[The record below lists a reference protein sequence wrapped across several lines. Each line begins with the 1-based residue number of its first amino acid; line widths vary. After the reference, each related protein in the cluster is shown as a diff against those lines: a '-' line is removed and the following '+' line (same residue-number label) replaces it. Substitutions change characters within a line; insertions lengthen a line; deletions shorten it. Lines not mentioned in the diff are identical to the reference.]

1 MADAV
6 RIFILMFKTGE
17 IMKKALIAI
26 IVVVAVLL
34 IIVGKGIST
43 YNNIIALE
51 EGVKTQWA
59 QVENTY
65 QRRFDL
71 IPNLVSTVQGEAN
84 FEKSTLTE
92 VMEMRSRM
100 GGTVKLDESL
110 MNDEA
115 ALKRFQ
121 EMQGS
126 LSGALQRLM
135 AVSENYPDLKS
146 NTSFQELRVQLE
158 GAENRIAVERMRYNE
173 TVKEF
178 NTTIR
183 QFPTN
188 LVAGFAGATPK
199 ALFSADAGA
208 STAPKVQFDIK

>member
-1 MADAV
+1 
-6 RIFILMFKTGE
+6 
-17 IMKKALIAI
+17 MKKALIAV
-26 IVVVAVLL
+26 IVVVVILL
-34 IIVGKGIST
+34 IIVGKGIGT

-51 EGVKTQWA
+51 EGVKAQWA

-126 LSGALQRLM
+126 LGGALQRLM

-146 NTSFQELRVQLE
+146 NKSFQELRVQLE
-158 GAENRIAVERMRYNE
+158 GAENRIAVERKRYNE
-173 TVKEF
+173 TVQAY

-188 LVAGFAGATPK
+188 LVAGFAGASPK

>member
-1 MADAV
+1 
-6 RIFILMFKTGE
+6 
-17 IMKKALIAI
+17 MKKALIAV
-26 IVVVAVLL
+26 IVVVVILL
-34 IIVGKGIST
+34 IIVGKGIGT

-51 EGVKTQWA
+51 EGVKAQWA

-126 LSGALQRLM
+126 LGGALQRLM

-146 NTSFQELRVQLE
+146 NKSFQELRVQLE
-158 GAENRIAVERMRYNE
+158 GTENRIAVERKRYNE
-173 TVKEF
+173 TVQAY

-188 LVAGFAGATPK
+188 IVAGFAGASPK

-208 STAPKVQFDIK
+208 STAPKVQFDVK

>member
-1 MADAV
+1 
-6 RIFILMFKTGE
+6 
-17 IMKKALIAI
+17 MKKALIAVI
-26 IVVVAVLL
+26 IVVVILL
-34 IIVGKGIST
+34 IIVGKGIGT

-51 EGVKTQWA
+51 EGVKAQWA

-126 LSGALQRLM
+126 LGGALQRLM

-146 NTSFQELRVQLE
+146 NKSFQELRVQLE
-158 GAENRIAVERMRYNE
+158 GAENRIAVERKRYNE
-173 TVKEF
+173 TVKEY

-188 LVAGFAGATPK
+188 IVAGFAGASPK

>member
-1 MADAV
+1 
-6 RIFILMFKTGE
+6 
-17 IMKKALIAI
+17 MKKALIALI
-26 IVVVAVLL
+26 VVAVILL
-34 IIVGKGIST
+34 IIVGKGIGT
-43 YNNIIALE
+43 YNHIIALE
-51 EGVKTQWA
+51 EGVKAQWA

-126 LSGALQRLM
+126 LGGALQRLM

-146 NTSFQELRVQLE
+146 NKSFQELRVQLE
-158 GAENRIAVERMRYNE
+158 GAENRIAVERKRYNE
-173 TVKEF
+173 TVKEY

-188 LVAGFAGATPK
+188 LVAGFAGASPK
-199 ALFSADAGA
+199 ALFSADAAA

>member
-1 MADAV
+1 
-6 RIFILMFKTGE
+6 
-17 IMKKALIAI
+17 MKKALIAV
-26 IVVVAVLL
+26 IVVVVILL
-34 IIVGKGIST
+34 IIVGKGIGT

-100 GGTVKLDESL
+100 GGTIKLDESL

-121 EMQGS
+121 EMQGT

-146 NTSFQELRVQLE
+146 NKSFQELRVQLE
-158 GAENRIAVERMRYNE
+158 GAENRIAVERKRYNE
-173 TVKEF
+173 TVQAY

-188 LVAGFAGATPK
+188 IVAGFAGASPK

-208 STAPKVQFDIK
+208 SVAPKVQFDIK

>member
-1 MADAV
+1 
-6 RIFILMFKTGE
+6 
-17 IMKKALIAI
+17 MKKALIAVI
-26 IVVVAVLL
+26 IVVVILL
-34 IIVGKGIST
+34 IIVGKGIGT

-51 EGVKTQWA
+51 EGVKAQWA

-110 MNDEA
+110 MNDDA

-121 EMQGS
+121 EMQGT
-126 LSGALQRLM
+126 LGGALQRLM

-146 NTSFQELRVQLE
+146 NKSFQELRVQLE
-158 GAENRIAVERMRYNE
+158 GAENRIAVERKRYNE
-173 TVKEF
+173 TVKEY

-188 LVAGFAGATPK
+188 LVAGFAGASPK

-208 STAPKVQFDIK
+208 SQAPKVQFDIK

>member
-1 MADAV
+1 
-6 RIFILMFKTGE
+6 
-17 IMKKALIAI
+17 MKKALIAV
-26 IVVVAVLL
+26 IVVVVILL
-34 IIVGKGIST
+34 IIVGKGIGT

-51 EGVKTQWA
+51 EGVKAQWA

-92 VMEMRSRM
+92 VMDMRSRM

-121 EMQGS
+121 EMQGT
-126 LSGALQRLM
+126 LGGALQRLM

-146 NTSFQELRVQLE
+146 NKSFQELRVQLE
-158 GAENRIAVERMRYNE
+158 GAENRIAVERKRYNE
-173 TVKEF
+173 TVQAY

-188 LVAGFAGATPK
+188 IVAGFAGASPK

-208 STAPKVQFDIK
+208 SQAPKVQFDVK

>member
-1 MADAV
+1 
-6 RIFILMFKTGE
+6 
-17 IMKKALIAI
+17 MKKALIAV
-26 IVVVAVLL
+26 IVVVVILL
-34 IIVGKGIST
+34 IIVGKGIGT

-92 VMEMRSRM
+92 IMEMRSRM

-126 LSGALQRLM
+126 LGGALQRLM
-135 AVSENYPDLKS
+135 AISENYPDLKS
-146 NTSFQELRVQLE
+146 NKSFQELRVQLE
-158 GAENRIAVERMRYNE
+158 GAENRIAVERKRYNE
-173 TVKEF
+173 TVQAY

-188 LVAGFAGATPK
+188 LVAGFAGASPK

>member
-1 MADAV
+1 
-6 RIFILMFKTGE
+6 
-17 IMKKALIAI
+17 MKKVLITVI
-26 IVVVAVLL
+26 IVVAILL

-100 GGTVKLDESL
+100 GGTVKLDENL

-126 LSGALQRLM
+126 LGGALQRLM

-146 NTSFQELRVQLE
+146 NKSFQELRVQLE
-158 GAENRIAVERMRYNE
+158 GAENRIAVERKRYNE
-173 TVKEF
+173 TVQAF

-188 LVAGFAGATPK
+188 LVAGFAGASPK
-199 ALFSADAGA
+199 ALFSADVGA
-208 STAPKVQFDIK
+208 SQAPKVQFDIK

>member
-1 MADAV
+1 
-6 RIFILMFKTGE
+6 
-17 IMKKALIAI
+17 MKKALIALI
-26 IVVVAVLL
+26 VVAVILL
-34 IIVGKGIST
+34 IIVGKGIGT
-43 YNNIIALE
+43 YNHIIALE
-51 EGVKTQWA
+51 EGVKAQWA

-121 EMQGS
+121 EMQGT

-146 NTSFQELRVQLE
+146 NKSFQELRVQLE
-158 GAENRIAVERMRYNE
+158 GAENRIAVERKRYNE
-173 TVKEF
+173 TVQAY

-188 LVAGFAGATPK
+188 IVAGFAGASPK

-208 STAPKVQFDIK
+208 STAPKVQFDVK

>member
-1 MADAV
+1 
-6 RIFILMFKTGE
+6 
-17 IMKKALIAI
+17 MKKALIAV
-26 IVVVAVLL
+26 IVVVAILL
-34 IIVGKGIST
+34 IIVGKGIGT

-92 VMEMRSRM
+92 VMDMRSRM
-100 GGTVKLDESL
+100 GGTIKLDESL

-146 NTSFQELRVQLE
+146 NKSFQELRVQLE
-158 GAENRIAVERMRYNE
+158 GAENRIAVERKRYNE
-173 TVKEF
+173 TVQAY

-188 LVAGFAGATPK
+188 IVAGFAGASPK
-199 ALFSADAGA
+199 ALFSADASA
-208 STAPKVQFDIK
+208 SVAPKVQFDIK

>member
-1 MADAV
+1 
-6 RIFILMFKTGE
+6 
-17 IMKKALIAI
+17 MKKALIAV
-26 IVVVAVLL
+26 IVVVVILL
-34 IIVGKGIST
+34 IIVGKGIGT

-51 EGVKTQWA
+51 EGVKAQWA

-92 VMEMRSRM
+92 VMDMRSRM
-100 GGTVKLDESL
+100 GGTIKLDESL

-126 LSGALQRLM
+126 LGGALQRLM

-146 NTSFQELRVQLE
+146 NKSFQELRVQLE
-158 GAENRIAVERMRYNE
+158 GAENRIAVERKRYNE
-173 TVKEF
+173 TVQAY

-188 LVAGFAGATPK
+188 LVAGFAGASPK

-208 STAPKVQFDIK
+208 SQAPKVQFDVK

>member
-1 MADAV
+1 
-6 RIFILMFKTGE
+6 
-17 IMKKALIAI
+17 MKKALIAV
-26 IVVVAVLL
+26 IVVVVILL
-34 IIVGKGIST
+34 IIVGKGIGT

-51 EGVKTQWA
+51 EGVKAQWA

-92 VMEMRSRM
+92 VMDMRSRM
-100 GGTVKLDESL
+100 GGTIKLDESL

-121 EMQGS
+121 EMQGT

-146 NTSFQELRVQLE
+146 NKSFQELRVQLE
-158 GAENRIAVERMRYNE
+158 GAENRIAVERKRYNE
-173 TVKEF
+173 TVQAY

-188 LVAGFAGATPK
+188 IVAGFAGASPK

-208 STAPKVQFDIK
+208 SVAPKVQFDIK

>member
-1 MADAV
+1 
-6 RIFILMFKTGE
+6 
-17 IMKKALIAI
+17 MKKALII
-26 IVVVAVLL
+26 IAVILV
-34 IIVGKGIST
+34 IIMWKGVST

-71 IPNLVSTVQGEAN
+71 IPNLVNTVQGEAN

-92 VMEMRSRM
+92 VIDMRSRM

-121 EMQGS
+121 EVQGN

-146 NTSFQELRVQLE
+146 NKSFQELRVQLE
-158 GAENRIAVERMRYNE
+158 GAENRIAVERKRYNE
-173 TVKEF
+173 TVQAF

-188 LVAGFAGATPK
+188 LVAGFAGASPK

>member
-1 MADAV
+1 
-6 RIFILMFKTGE
+6 
-17 IMKKALIAI
+17 MKKALIIIAVILVI
-26 IVVVAVLL
+26 IVW
-34 IIVGKGIST
+34 KGVST

-71 IPNLVSTVQGEAN
+71 IPNLVNTVQGEAN

-121 EMQGS
+121 EVQGN

-146 NTSFQELRVQLE
+146 NKSFQELRVQLE
-158 GAENRIAVERMRYNE
+158 GAENRIAVERKRYNE
-173 TVKEF
+173 TVQAF

-188 LVAGFAGATPK
+188 LVAGFAGASPK

>member
-1 MADAV
+1 
-6 RIFILMFKTGE
+6 
-17 IMKKALIAI
+17 MKKALIAVA
-26 IVVVAVLL
+26 VVVVILL
-34 IIVGKGIST
+34 IIVGKCIGT

-51 EGVKTQWA
+51 EGVKAQWA

-100 GGTVKLDESL
+100 GGTIKLDESL

-146 NTSFQELRVQLE
+146 NKSFQELRVQLE
-158 GAENRIAVERMRYNE
+158 GAENRIAVERKRYNE
-173 TVKEF
+173 TVKDY

-188 LVAGFAGATPK
+188 LVAGFAGASPK

>member
-1 MADAV
+1 
-6 RIFILMFKTGE
+6 
-17 IMKKALIAI
+17 MKKALIAV
-26 IVVVAVLL
+26 IVVVVILL
-34 IIVGKGIST
+34 ITVGKGIGT

-121 EMQGS
+121 EMQGT

-146 NTSFQELRVQLE
+146 NKSFQELRVQLE
-158 GAENRIAVERMRYNE
+158 GAENRIAVERKRYNE
-173 TVKEF
+173 TVQAF

-188 LVAGFAGATPK
+188 LVAGFAGASPK

-208 STAPKVQFDIK
+208 SVAPKVQFDIK

>member
-1 MADAV
+1 LYIDTV
-6 RIFILMFKTGE
+6 KTGE
-17 IMKKALIAI
+17 IMKKALIAVI
-26 IVVVAVLL
+26 VVAVILL
-34 IIVGKGIST
+34 IIVGKGIGT

-92 VMEMRSRM
+92 VMDMRSRM
-100 GGTVKLDESL
+100 GGTIKLDESL

-121 EMQGS
+121 EMQGT

-146 NTSFQELRVQLE
+146 NKSFQELRVQLE
-158 GAENRIAVERMRYNE
+158 GAENRIAVERKRYNE
-173 TVKEF
+173 TVQAF

-188 LVAGFAGATPK
+188 IVAGFAGASPK

-208 STAPKVQFDIK
+208 SVAPKVQFDIK

>member
-1 MADAV
+1 
-6 RIFILMFKTGE
+6 
-17 IMKKALIAI
+17 MKKALIAVA
-26 IVVVAVLL
+26 VVVVILL
-34 IIVGKGIST
+34 IIVGKGIGT

-51 EGVKTQWA
+51 EGVKAQWA

-126 LSGALQRLM
+126 LGGALQRLM

-146 NTSFQELRVQLE
+146 NKSFQELRVQLE
-158 GAENRIAVERMRYNE
+158 GAENRIAVERKRYNE
-173 TVKEF
+173 TVQAY

-188 LVAGFAGATPK
+188 IVAGFAGASPK

-208 STAPKVQFDIK
+208 STAPKVQFDVK

>member
-1 MADAV
+1 
-6 RIFILMFKTGE
+6 
-17 IMKKALIAI
+17 MKKALIAV
-26 IVVVAVLL
+26 IVVVVILL
-34 IIVGKGIST
+34 IIVGKGIGT

-51 EGVKTQWA
+51 EGVKAQWA

-92 VMEMRSRM
+92 VMDMRSRM

-126 LSGALQRLM
+126 LGGALQRLM

-146 NTSFQELRVQLE
+146 NKSFQELRVQLE
-158 GAENRIAVERMRYNE
+158 GAENRIAVERKRYNE
-173 TVKEF
+173 TVQAF

-188 LVAGFAGATPK
+188 LVAGFAGASPK
-199 ALFSADAGA
+199 ALFSADAAA

>member
-1 MADAV
+1 
-6 RIFILMFKTGE
+6 
-17 IMKKALIAI
+17 MKKALIAVI
-26 IVVVAVLL
+26 IVVAILLL
-34 IIVGKGIST
+34 IIGKGIGT

-51 EGVKTQWA
+51 EGVKAQWA

-126 LSGALQRLM
+126 LGGALQRLM

-146 NTSFQELRVQLE
+146 NKSFQELRVQLE
-158 GAENRIAVERMRYNE
+158 GAENRIAVERKRYNE
-173 TVKEF
+173 TVKEY

-188 LVAGFAGATPK
+188 IVAGFAGASPK

-208 STAPKVQFDIK
+208 SQAPKVQFDVK

>member
-1 MADAV
+1 
-6 RIFILMFKTGE
+6 
-17 IMKKALIAI
+17 MKKVLITVI
-26 IVVVAVLL
+26 IVVAILL

-121 EMQGS
+121 EMQGT
-126 LSGALQRLM
+126 LGGALQRLM

-146 NTSFQELRVQLE
+146 NKSFQELRVQLE
-158 GAENRIAVERMRYNE
+158 GAENRIAVERKRYNE
-173 TVKEF
+173 TVQAF

-188 LVAGFAGATPK
+188 LVAGFAGASPK

-208 STAPKVQFDIK
+208 SQAPKVQFDIK

>member
-1 MADAV
+1 
-6 RIFILMFKTGE
+6 
-17 IMKKALIAI
+17 MKKALIIIAVILVI
-26 IVVVAVLL
+26 IVW
-34 IIVGKGIST
+34 KGVST

-121 EMQGS
+121 EVQGN

-158 GAENRIAVERMRYNE
+158 GAENRIAVERKRYNE
-173 TVKEF
+173 TVQAF

-188 LVAGFAGATPK
+188 LVAGFAGASPK

>member
-1 MADAV
+1 
-6 RIFILMFKTGE
+6 
-17 IMKKALIAI
+17 MKKALIAV
-26 IVVVAVLL
+26 IVVVVILL
-34 IIVGKGIST
+34 IIVGKGIGT

-51 EGVKTQWA
+51 EGVKAQWA

-121 EMQGS
+121 EMQGT
-126 LSGALQRLM
+126 LGGALQRLM

-146 NTSFQELRVQLE
+146 NKSFQELRVQLE
-158 GAENRIAVERMRYNE
+158 GAENRIAVERKRYNE
-173 TVKEF
+173 TVQAY

-188 LVAGFAGATPK
+188 LVAGFAGASPK

>member
-1 MADAV
+1 
-6 RIFILMFKTGE
+6 
-17 IMKKALIAI
+17 MKKALIIIAVILVI
-26 IVVVAVLL
+26 IVW
-34 IIVGKGIST
+34 KGVST

-71 IPNLVSTVQGEAN
+71 IPNLVNTVQGEAN

-92 VMEMRSRM
+92 VIDMRSRM

-121 EMQGS
+121 EVQGN

-146 NTSFQELRVQLE
+146 NKSFQELRVQLE
-158 GAENRIAVERMRYNE
+158 GAENRIAVERKRYNE
-173 TVKEF
+173 TVQTF

-188 LVAGFAGATPK
+188 LVAGFAGASPK

>member
-1 MADAV
+1 
-6 RIFILMFKTGE
+6 
-17 IMKKALIAI
+17 MKKVLITVI
-26 IVVVAVLL
+26 IVVAILL
-34 IIVGKGIST
+34 IIVGKGIGT

-121 EMQGS
+121 EMQGT
-126 LSGALQRLM
+126 LGGALQRLM

-146 NTSFQELRVQLE
+146 NKSFQELRVQLE
-158 GAENRIAVERMRYNE
+158 GAENRIAVERKRYNE

-188 LVAGFAGATPK
+188 LVAGFAGASPK

-208 STAPKVQFDIK
+208 SQAPKVQFDIK

>member
-1 MADAV
+1 
-6 RIFILMFKTGE
+6 
-17 IMKKALIAI
+17 MKKALIAV
-26 IVVVAVLL
+26 IVVVVILL
-34 IIVGKGIST
+34 IIVGKGIGT

-51 EGVKTQWA
+51 EGVKAQWA

-92 VMEMRSRM
+92 VMDMRSRM
-100 GGTVKLDESL
+100 GGTIKLDESL

-121 EMQGS
+121 EMQGT

-146 NTSFQELRVQLE
+146 NKSFQELRVQLE
-158 GAENRIAVERMRYNE
+158 GAENRIAVERKRYNE
-173 TVKEF
+173 TVQAY

-188 LVAGFAGATPK
+188 IVAGFAGASPK

-208 STAPKVQFDIK
+208 SQAPKVQFDVK

>member
-1 MADAV
+1 
-6 RIFILMFKTGE
+6 
-17 IMKKALIAI
+17 MKKALIAVI
-26 IVVVAVLL
+26 IVVVILL
-34 IIVGKGIST
+34 IIVGKGIGT

-51 EGVKTQWA
+51 EGVKAQWA

-121 EMQGS
+121 EMQGT
-126 LSGALQRLM
+126 LGGALQRLM

-146 NTSFQELRVQLE
+146 NKSFQELRVQLE
-158 GAENRIAVERMRYNE
+158 GAENRIAVERKRYNE
-173 TVKEF
+173 TVQAF

-188 LVAGFAGATPK
+188 IVAGFAGASPK

>member
-1 MADAV
+1 
-6 RIFILMFKTGE
+6 
-17 IMKKALIAI
+17 MKKALIAVI
-26 IVVVAVLL
+26 IVVVILL
-34 IIVGKGIST
+34 IIVGKGIGT

-51 EGVKTQWA
+51 EGVKAQWA

-100 GGTVKLDESL
+100 GGTIKLDESL

-126 LSGALQRLM
+126 LGGALQRLM

-146 NTSFQELRVQLE
+146 NKSFQELRVQLE
-158 GAENRIAVERMRYNE
+158 GAENRIAVERKRYNE
-173 TVKEF
+173 TVQAF

-188 LVAGFAGATPK
+188 LVAGFAGASPK

>member
-1 MADAV
+1 
-6 RIFILMFKTGE
+6 
-17 IMKKALIAI
+17 MKKVLIAV
-26 IVVVAVLL
+26 IVVVVILL
-34 IIVGKGIST
+34 IIVGKGIGT

-51 EGVKTQWA
+51 EGVKAQWA

-126 LSGALQRLM
+126 LGGALQRLM

-146 NTSFQELRVQLE
+146 NKSFQELRVQLE
-158 GAENRIAVERMRYNE
+158 GAENRIAVERKRYNE
-173 TVKEF
+173 TVQAF

-188 LVAGFAGATPK
+188 LVAGFAGASPK

>member
-1 MADAV
+1 
-6 RIFILMFKTGE
+6 
-17 IMKKALIAI
+17 MKKALIAV
-26 IVVVAVLL
+26 IVVVVILL
-34 IIVGKGIST
+34 IIVGKGIGT

-92 VMEMRSRM
+92 VMDMRSRM
-100 GGTVKLDESL
+100 GGTIKLDESL

-121 EMQGS
+121 EMQGT

-146 NTSFQELRVQLE
+146 NKSFQELRVQLE
-158 GAENRIAVERMRYNE
+158 GAENRIAVERKRYNE
-173 TVKEF
+173 TVQAY

-188 LVAGFAGATPK
+188 IVAGFAGASPK

-208 STAPKVQFDIK
+208 STAPKVQFDVK

>member
-1 MADAV
+1 
-6 RIFILMFKTGE
+6 
-17 IMKKALIAI
+17 MKKALIAV
-26 IVVVAVLL
+26 IVVVAILL
-34 IIVGKGIST
+34 IIVGKGIGT

-51 EGVKTQWA
+51 EGVKAQWA

-121 EMQGS
+121 EMQGI
-126 LSGALQRLM
+126 LGGALQRLM

-146 NTSFQELRVQLE
+146 NKSFQELRVQLE
-158 GAENRIAVERMRYNE
+158 GAENRIAVERKRYNE
-173 TVKEF
+173 TVQAF

-188 LVAGFAGATPK
+188 IVAGFAGASPK

-208 STAPKVQFDIK
+208 SVAPKVQFDVK